1 MKKTDI
7 EHIQRSIFLESGQLI
22 KNQIENIV
30 RSINLKYPELAGN
43 IEIPN
48 SALANFKQSKTEDVD
63 KILSYIKL
71 YMNRRLLA

>member
-22 KNQIENIV
+22 KTQIDKMV
-30 RSINLKYPELAGN
+30 RSINLKYPELAVN

-48 SALANFKQSKTEDVD
+48 GITNQSSISKVSGSDILLNYL
-63 KILSYIKL
+63 KI
-71 YMNRRLLA
+71 YMNRNLLA